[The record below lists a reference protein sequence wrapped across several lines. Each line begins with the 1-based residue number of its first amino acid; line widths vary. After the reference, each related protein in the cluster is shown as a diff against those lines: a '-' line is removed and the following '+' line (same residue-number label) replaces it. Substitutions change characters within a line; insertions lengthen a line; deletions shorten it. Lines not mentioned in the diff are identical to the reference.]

1 MLKLDNN
8 VKLEILRKCFK
19 KSMCNS
25 SYFLDD
31 EIVYIDIKNVGTI
44 KFTGKG
50 IKKYAKVYL
59 CKFTSPEEIKVYNEY
74 KSKLKS
80 CYEVYRKILDNKE
93 EKDKIIGD
101 SGLNL
106 SYHSIVKKALK
117 YCYSICNMSK
127 KEVRSLYRNRGK
139 YSLIL
144 DGLISLEKDED
155 IIKYLDKYCES
166 DLKKITAL
174 RTAIFDYAIASSK
187 FSNKEI
193 NNIKELLR
201 NKVNVYASYT
211 ANFKKDIKLKNNEI
225 IRNRR
230 NNEELGIAK
239 EVLVDFIRSKM
250 KEKEYLELKGIDSG
264 VFQRYK
270 KVLEVCDPET
280 YKFYKERKDFQNWDS
295 YIKYGLT
302 VKSLLNDINIGIVDG
317 DNKRDFDILDY
328 YLMYDAPLD
337 ELSRA
342 IEYKDRDIDYNDY
355 LKLRQFISTHMNDKP
370 LELDIV
376 LKTNIEVN
384 SKRDSRGYPIPGTG
398 RIIKKREKEDVIM
411 YLNNNNVPLTFKT
424 YDIALKR
431 YIEST
436 RIKENINNKII
447 KKVVKSVN

>member
-80 CYEVYRKILDNKE
+80 CYEVYRKVLDNKE

-117 YCYSICNMSK
+117 YCYTICNMSK
-127 KEVRSLYRNRGK
+127 KEVRSLYRNQGK

-187 FSNKEI
+187 LSNKEI
-193 NNIKELLR
+193 NNCIQNNNQVCLP
-201 NKVNVYASYT
+201 
-211 ANFKKDIKLKNNEI
+211 KLFWGLTSGYRPQPHSGYEYGDVSGQLQVGNT
-225 IRNRR
+225 
-230 NNEELGIAK
+230 
-239 EVLVDFIRSKM
+239 
-250 KEKEYLELKGIDSG
+250 YLEFKG
-264 VFQRYK
+264 
-270 KVLEVCDPET
+270 
-280 YKFYKERKDFQNWDS
+280 
-295 YIKYGLT
+295 
-302 VKSLLNDINIGIVDG
+302 
-317 DNKRDFDILDY
+317 
-328 YLMYDAPLD
+328 
-337 ELSRA
+337 
-342 IEYKDRDIDYNDY
+342 
-355 LKLRQFISTHMNDKP
+355 
-370 LELDIV
+370 
-376 LKTNIEVN
+376 
-384 SKRDSRGYPIPGTG
+384 
-398 RIIKKREKEDVIM
+398 IIKKNGR
-411 YLNNNNVPLTFKT
+411 N
-424 YDIALKR
+424 
-431 YIEST
+431 
-436 RIKENINNKII
+436 
-447 KKVVKSVN
+447 